1 MMTNEQIEALKA
13 DIASID
19 TLSIE
24 ECKTLRE
31 KYQDV
36 IADAKKAKEK
46 ASKSKSSKEKQKTY
60 KYPFVMYFGHQY
72 RDVTSLF
79 EEGKEYTEEE
89 ISKILT
95 KAGYKEFRYANEVKY
110 EYFANENCLYPKLKV
125 GNRG

>member
-1 MMTNEQIEALKA
+1 MMTNEQIAVLKT
-13 DIASID
+13 DIDSID

-31 KYQDV
+31 KYQGI
-36 IADAKKAKEK
+36 IAEVKKVKEK
-46 ASKSKSSKEKQKTY
+46 ASKSKASKEKQKTY

-72 RDVTSLF
+72 RDVTNLF
-79 EEGKEYTEEE
+79 DEGREYVEEE
-89 ISKILT
+89 ISKILA
-95 KAGYKEFRYANEVKY
+95 KAGYKEFRYANEIKY